1 VKPQQAIDK
10 LTSLKKTQGWQIVEK
25 VMDQEILTAS
35 FQLSENRD
43 MTIDEIHF
51 KRGAMWAAR
60 QLKELPDKLILKYR
74 NDVALE
80 VETKEAKKL

>member
-1 VKPQQAIDK
+1 MKPKQAIDK
-10 LTSLKKTQGWQIVEK
+10 LTALQKSDGWKIIDE
-25 VMDQEILTAS
+25 VMKQEILTAS

-43 MTIDEIHF
+43 MTMDEINF

-60 QLKELPDKLILKYR
+60 QLKELPDKLILKYK

-80 VETKEAKKL
+80 VETKAKNL